1 MHQSF
6 LNLRSKKSEQRSV
19 TNKRLLLTEEIF
31 FSSNSWTL
39 KIKHTF
45 IGQGNHV
52 IDDMNL
58 SEKETTFKTALSK

>member
-1 MHQSF
+1 M
-6 LNLRSKKSEQRSV
+6 

-31 FSSNSWTL
+31 FSSNSLTL

-58 SEKETTFKTALSK
+58 SEKETTFKTALSN